1 MGMTAVH
8 WIFRWLCLALLIG
21 ASSLPASAQTLDAI
35 LKAGKIRIGID
46 MNIPP
51 FGFADENQ
59 QPAGS
64 EVETAR
70 LLAHDLGVELEIVP
84 TTAANRIAFLLTNR
98 ADLMM
103 ATFAISSERAKA
115 VWFSTPYGASGA
127 QLLAPKQSRFQS
139 VGDLAGKSVAVARG
153 SLTDQSLSADAPRG
167 TRIVRFDDDAAASAA
182 MMAGQVDALGT
193 ATPIGAMLLRQFPG
207 RGLESKFTIRTSWYS
222 IGLRPG
228 DLGLLQWTNAFI
240 FVHLQNGNL
249 AKIYE
254 KWVGSALPPVPS
266 L

>member
-1 MGMTAVH
+1 MTDVRR
-8 WIFRWLCLALLIG
+8 ILRWVCLVFLLGALD
-21 ASSLPASAQTLDAI
+21 APASAQSLDAI
-35 LKAGKIRIGID
+35 LKAGKVRIGID

-64 EVETAR
+64 EVETAK

-127 QLLAPKQSRFQS
+127 QLLAPKQSTITGI
-139 VGDLAGKSVAVARG
+139 GDLAGKSVAVARG
-153 SLTDQSLSADAPRG
+153 SLTDQSLSTDAPKT
-167 TRIVRFDDDAAASAA
+167 TRIQRFDDDAAASAA

-193 ATPIGAMLLRQFPG
+193 ATPIAAMLLRQFPG
-207 RGLESKFTIRTSWYS
+207 RGFESKFTIRTSWYS

-228 DLGLLQWTNAFI
+228 DLDLLRWLNTFI
-240 FVHLQNGNL
+240 FVHVQDGSL
-249 AKIYE
+249 AKIYQ
-254 KWVGSALPPVPS
+254 KWVGSPLPPVPS